1 MVKKKG
7 KKKVTFRLNSSN
19 YQAMKVKYV
28 MKIKYEVMVF
38 TLETQSSKI
47 LYSDSIIILVN
58 FSEVNIR
65 ILSPEMN
72 GKTFHTKHSQT

>member
-1 MVKKKG
+1 M
-7 KKKVTFRLNSSN
+7 L
-19 YQAMKVKYV
+19 
-28 MKIKYEVMVF
+28 F

-72 GKTFHTKHSQT
+72 EKTFHTKHSQT